1 MPHLIIDN
9 RAISVA
15 EGTLVIDAAE
25 QLGIMIPRFCY
36 LKALGNVGACRMCAV
51 AFLEGPVT
59 GVQMSCMIRAR
70 DGMVVS
76 TTDQKAVDFR
86 RQVIE
91 WLMVNH
97 PHDCPVCD
105 EGGHCLL
112 QEETISGGHGIRRY
126 PGRKRTYRDQ
136 YLGPFIQHEMNRCIH
151 CYRCSRFY
159 QEYAGYRDFGPMQI
173 ASRMYFGRFADG
185 PLENPFSG
193 NLVDI
198 CPTGVLTDKT
208 ARYKAR
214 QWDLEHAP
222 SLCLHCSLGCNI
234 TANGSYRALV
244 SIEARENNA
253 VNGAFI
259 CDRGRFGGFYAN
271 HPERPWRPR
280 INGEEVDWPQALSTT
295 AERVEGVMNAGGTG
309 CVAVLGSARSSMET
323 LSMLH
328 LVSGRLGWR
337 RPHTGIDPTLERKV
351 SRAVTRGDQRI
362 AITLAEIRKCDF
374 ILMVGADPINEAP
387 MLALS
392 MRQAARKGTPV
403 VVIDTRPIS
412 LPFAFIHL
420 AVPPGELEWCLAAL
434 IRQSVERASIESLDR
449 VLGEHL
455 DTLANGFTMDQ
466 TISDQLTG
474 VAEQVKASRR
484 PVLICGTGIV
494 RESTPDLAADMALL
508 LHTTQGSC
516 GLFYLLP
523 GANAYGAA
531 LLSGTADHSSLAG
544 TLEAIEAGSIKA
556 LVAVEN
562 DPLREYPD
570 RRRLE
575 AALAKLDLL
584 LVLDYLPS
592 DLACQAHIL
601 LPTATLFETESHF
614 INQEGRVQFAKPVH
628 CGGKPLAQISGN
640 SHPPRH
646 YAQENAEFTPRP
658 AAQLLLALADAISRD
673 VGPTPHAS
681 FWHQIADEI
690 PGLPGLH
697 NLSYPADGLTL
708 VPQAP
713 AGATLPL
720 AATGPQ
726 PTERQP
732 GLLELV
738 LTELTF
744 GTEELSSYSMPIA
757 PAEEEPKILI
767 HGDDAA
773 NLRISEGD
781 RVRVHLEHGVLE
793 LPARLSTTMA
803 RGIVILPRH
812 HQVDW
817 QQLAD
822 NRTIPLCRVEKA

>member
-1 MPHLIIDN
+1 MPHLIIDD

-36 LKALGNVGACRMCAV
+36 LKALGSVGACRMCAV
-51 AFLEGPVT
+51 TFLDGPVT
-59 GVQMSCMIRAR
+59 GVRMSCMIRAM

-76 TTDQKAVDFR
+76 TTDRKAVDFR

-159 QEYAGYRDFGPMQI
+159 QEYAGYRDFGPLQI
-173 ASRMYFGRFADG
+173 ASRMYFGRFQDG
-185 PLENPFSG
+185 PLESPFSG

-198 CPTGVLTDKT
+198 CPTGVFTDKT

-244 SIEARENNA
+244 SIEARENEA
-253 VNGAFI
+253 VNGPFI

-271 HPERPWRPR
+271 HPERPWRPK
-280 INGEEVDWPQALSTT
+280 INGEVVNWEQALATT
-295 AERVEGVMNAGGTG
+295 AERLEGVMNDAGPG

-337 RPHTGIDPTLERKV
+337 RPHASPGPTLERKV
-351 SRAVTRGDQRI
+351 SRAVARVDQRL
-362 AITLAEIRKCDF
+362 AVTLAGIQKADF
-374 ILMVGADPINEAP
+374 ILVVGADPINEAP
-387 MLALS
+387 MLAMSL
-392 MRQAARKGTPV
+392 RQAARKGTPV
-403 VVIDTRPIS
+403 VVIDPRPIT
-412 LPFAFIHL
+412 LPFTFVHL
-420 AVPPGELEWCLAAL
+420 AIPPGELEGCLTAL
-434 IRQSVERASIESLDR
+434 IHQVIGREAI
-449 VLGEHL
+449 
-455 DTLANGFTMDQ
+455 DTLDPTLVRPFASLTNGGAVDQ
-466 TISDQLTG
+466 IFSEQLAG
-474 VAEQVKASRR
+474 LAGQVEASRG

-494 RESTPDLAADMALL
+494 RETTPDLAADLALL

-531 LLSGTADHSSLAG
+531 LLAGTADHSSIAD
-544 TLEAIEAGSIKA
+544 TLQAIEDGTIKA
-556 LVAVEN
+556 VVVVES
-562 DPLREYPD
+562 DPLRDYPD
-570 RRRLE
+570 RQRLE
-575 AALAKLDLL
+575 AALAKLTL
-584 LVLDYLPS
+584 LVALDHLPS
-592 DLACQAHIL
+592 EIASRAHIL

-614 INQEGRVQFAKPVH
+614 INQEGRVQFAKPIH
-628 CGGKPLAQISGN
+628 RGGKPLSRISAN
-640 SHPPRH
+640 SHPPRL
-646 YAQENAEFTPRP
+646 YAQDSVELAPRP
-658 AAQLLLALADAISRD
+658 AAQLLLELADAISRD
-673 VGPTPHAS
+673 VAATPHAS
-681 FWHQIADEI
+681 LWHQIADEI
-690 PGLPGLH
+690 PALPALRD
-697 NLSYPADGLTL
+697 LSYPADGLTI
-708 VPQAP
+708 VPQAQAGASRPVSPTDPLP
-713 AGATLPL
+713 AGRPS
-720 AATGPQ
+720 GF
-726 PTERQP
+726 
-732 GLLELV
+732 LELV
-738 LTELTF
+738 LAELTF
-744 GTEELSSYSMPIA
+744 GTEELSSYSSPVTT
-757 PAEEEPKILI
+757 AEEEPKILI
-767 HGDDAA
+767 HSEDATEA
-773 NLRISEGD
+773 GINEGD
-781 RVRVHLEHGVLE
+781 RVKLHLEKGTIE
-793 LPARLSTTMA
+793 LSAGLSPTMA

-812 HQVDW
+812 HSVSW

-822 NRTIPLCRVEKA
+822 HLSIPLCRVEKA